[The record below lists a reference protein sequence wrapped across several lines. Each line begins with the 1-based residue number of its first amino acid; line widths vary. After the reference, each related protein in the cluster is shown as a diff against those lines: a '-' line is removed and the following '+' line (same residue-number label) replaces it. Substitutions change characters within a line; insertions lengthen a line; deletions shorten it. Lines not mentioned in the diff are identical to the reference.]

1 MSLDMEEVTVH
12 QSAGVLDNAARVPV
26 DLPDPEQ
33 GGHEVVPVP
42 SSYTLVS
49 TCINSLLTLRLT
61 CAARKPIT

>member
-1 MSLDMEEVTVH
+1 MSLDVEEVTVH

-26 DLPDPEQ
+26 DLSDPEQ

-49 TCINSLLTLRLT
+49 TCINSISTIRLT